1 MTTEWLL
8 IGISVFLLLGNM
20 ILILMLTIT
29 KKRKRRETS
38 EVYESMSRFVAQLEN
53 ENDELYDK
61 LIAYIK
67 NSETQLSDRL
77 DRLEKSNTPEF
88 QEVEIPHETS
98 MEIDKIMQLSKQ
110 GFSSRQ
116 IAKVL
121 QIDYGKV
128 ELVIHMNNMRRDNFM
143 ENGVL

>member
-67 NSETQLSDRL
+67 NSEAQLSDRL
-77 DRLEKSNTPEF
+77 DRLEKSTTPEF

>member
-1 MTTEWLL
+1 
-8 IGISVFLLLGNM
+8 
-20 ILILMLTIT
+20 MLTIT

-67 NSETQLSDRL
+67 NSEAQLSDRL
-77 DRLEKSNTPEF
+77 DRLEKSTTPEF